1 MLGLD
6 AGMSHRNIKRC
17 LDTFEITSE
26 LGSETTIRMGLID
39 LTTQRTAVDAARI
52 HTLVGGMRMN
62 QKRPAATQGWE
73 GQMREPHRT
82 PKTPHG
88 RKRSAWLC

>member
-26 LGSETTIRMGLID
+26 LGSETTIRMGLIAWQKA
-39 LTTQRTAVDAARI
+39 QRLAVLRSRAARI
-52 HTLVGGMRMN
+52 RVQEKPT
-62 QKRPAATQGWE
+62 A
-73 GQMREPHRT
+73 
-82 PKTPHG
+82 
-88 RKRSAWLC
+88 

>member
-1 MLGLD
+1 MLSLD

-39 LTTQRTAVDAARI
+39 LTTQRTAADAARI
-52 HTLVGGMRMN
+52 RQWEGMRMN
-62 QKRPAATQGWE
+62 QKRPAAAQGWE
-73 GQMREPHRT
+73 GQMREPHRI